1 MNPNKV
7 IKKWLKILT
16 MNNYTS
22 IGFFNKIP
30 INSKVSFFTKK
41 TINENIKA
49 KISFIHPMIII
60 NK

>member
-1 MNPNKV
+1 MTKN
-7 IKKWLKILT
+7 LT

-30 INSKVSFFTKK
+30 INSKVFFFTKK

-49 KISFIHPMIII
+49 KISLIHPLIII

>member
-1 MNPNKV
+1 MTKN
-7 IKKWLKILT
+7 LT

-30 INSKVSFFTKK
+30 INSKVFFFTKK